1 MYINI
6 SSWFYQILSIYFQWP
21 LMPVSKSSYYPVW
34 EQFYFFPDRTLIK
47 TKERCLSHIYI
58 YVYLCYFL
66 SLSLCLSPS
75 LSLLASLIYVEVLI
89 GLTPPPFFTGS
100 LMFISWSIKW
110 KSFFLPEWWIHLIN
124 ASRSS
129 VREKVSDKSLHI
141 KFFNPVEHSSV
152 DPFAI
157 KSTFISDLILT

>member
-58 YVYLCYFL
+58 CIPLLL
-66 SLSLCLSPS
+66 SISVFVFITITITTGQFNICWSS
-75 LSLLASLIYVEVLI
+75 NRFN
-89 GLTPPPFFTGS
+89 PPPFFTGS

-110 KSFFLPEWWIHLIN
+110 KSFSLPEWWIHLIN

>member
-89 GLTPPPFFTGS
+89 GLTPPLFLQEAWCSFLGQSNES
-100 LMFISWSIKW
+100 LFSPRMVDSPHKCQSLKR
-110 KSFFLPEWWIHLIN
+110 KRE
-124 ASRSS
+124 S
-129 VREKVSDKSLHI
+129 VR
-141 KFFNPVEHSSV
+141 
-152 DPFAI
+152 
-157 KSTFISDLILT
+157 

>member
-89 GLTPPPFFTGS
+89 GLTPPFFYRKPDVHF
-100 LMFISWSIKW
+100 LVNQMKV
-110 KSFFLPEWWIHLIN
+110 FFLPEWWIHLIN